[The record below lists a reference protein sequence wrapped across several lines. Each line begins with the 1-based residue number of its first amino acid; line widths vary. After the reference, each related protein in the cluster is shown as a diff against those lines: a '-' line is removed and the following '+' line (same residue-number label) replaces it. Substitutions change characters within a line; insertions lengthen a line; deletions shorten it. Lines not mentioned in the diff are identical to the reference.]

1 MSLKAFLF
9 SFSVQTAIL
18 RGVARSARGSA
29 KPPAQAYTSQGREAV
44 WGCGLG
50 NQDRDPQHPGFTPLL
65 IRSLGSPGKR
75 GPQES

>member
-1 MSLKAFLF
+1 M
-9 SFSVQTAIL
+9 
-18 RGVARSARGSA
+18 
-29 KPPAQAYTSQGREAV
+29 
-44 WGCGLG
+44 G